1 MLLDILSVI
10 LGIAFIMLSAL
21 LFVGMIFSIV
31 YVCRKIKK
39 YE

>member
-1 MLLDILSVI
+1 MLLDILSII
-10 LGIAFIMLSAL
+10 LGIAFTMLSAL
-21 LFVGMIFSIV
+21 LFVGIIFSIV

>member
-1 MLLDILSVI
+1 MLLDIISIL

-21 LFVGMIFSIV
+21 LLVGMIFSIV
-31 YVCRKIKK
+31 YVCRKIKE